1 MKQVDRPSA
10 GSGRGLTDSFVPNAT
25 EEMRELLGLS
35 GYY

>member
-10 GSGRGLTDSFVPNAT
+10 GSGCGLTDALVPNAT
-25 EEMRELLGLS
+25 EDMRELLGMS